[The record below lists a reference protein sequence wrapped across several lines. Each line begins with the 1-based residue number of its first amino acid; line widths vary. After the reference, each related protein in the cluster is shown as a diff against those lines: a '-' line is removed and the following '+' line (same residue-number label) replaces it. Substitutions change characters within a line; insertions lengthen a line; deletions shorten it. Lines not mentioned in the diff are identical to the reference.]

1 MSPAAPDAPEG
12 TRRPVAYVLAVLLT
26 GLAGGLAGVSL
37 ALLLHAIQHLAF
49 GYSPHALLGM
59 ESFLDG
65 VRAAPPWRRLVVL
78 VGCGTVAGL
87 GWWVLHRFC
96 RPFVS
101 VEAAMADP
109 ATPMP
114 AATTIGHVL
123 LQIVT
128 VALGSPLGREGAPRQ
143 LAALAAGRLA
153 SALRLPAEE
162 ARVLIACAA
171 GAGLAAVYNVPL
183 GGALFTM
190 EVLLASFAPAVAVPA
205 LGAAAVAAAVAWVGL
220 GDIYQYRLPPLA
232 VSASLV
238 AWAAACGPVLGLGG
252 WLYRHAMRRARTG
265 AVHDARSILFCLLV
279 FGLIGL
285 AAMPFPALPGNGK
298 GPIQLGLDG
307 TLGIGVAAMLMV
319 LKILATTGALRAG
332 ADGGLL
338 TPGMTIGALL
348 GVVLGGVWS
357 LAWPSGAGHGAYA
370 LVGATA
376 FLSVSMRMP
385 ITAIVLGFE
394 LTRADDD
401 FALPVLVA
409 VAVATA
415 MARLCDG
422 MRRAE

>member
-1 MSPAAPDAPEG
+1 MSPKAPDAPAG
-12 TRRPVAYVLAVLLT
+12 PLVYTFAILLT

-49 GYSPHALLGM
+49 GYSPHSLLGM
-59 ESFLDG
+59 ETFLDG
-65 VRAAPPWRRLVVL
+65 VREAPPLRRLAVL
-78 VGCGTVAGL
+78 IGCGGVAGL
-87 GWWVLHRFC
+87 GWWLLHRFC
-96 RPFVS
+96 RPFVP
-101 VEAAMADP
+101 VEDALADP
-109 ATPMP
+109 AMPMP
-114 AATTIGHVL
+114 ATTTIGHAL

-153 SALRLPAEE
+153 GALRLPAEQ
-162 ARVLIACAA
+162 ASILIACGA

-220 GDIYQYRLPPLA
+220 GEIYQFRLPPLA
-232 VSASLV
+232 VGASLV
-238 AWAAACGPVLGLGG
+238 TWAAASGPVFGLGG
-252 WLYRHAMRRARTG
+252 WLYRHAMQRARAG
-265 AVHDARSILFCLLV
+265 AVHDARTILSCLLV
-279 FGLIGL
+279 FGAIGL
-285 AAMPFPALPGNGK
+285 AAMLFPALPGNGK

-307 TLGIGVAAMLMV
+307 TLGIGVAVMLLA
-319 LKILATTGALRAG
+319 LKVLATTGALRAG

-338 TPGMTIGALL
+338 TPGMTIGALM

-357 LAWPSGAGHGAYA
+357 MAWPSGAGHGAYS

-376 FLSVSMRMP
+376 FLAVSMRMP
-385 ITAIVLGFE
+385 VTAIVLGFE

-409 VAVATA
+409 VALATA
-415 MARLCDG
+415 TARMCDSA
-422 MRRAE
+422 RRDA

>member
-1 MSPAAPDAPEG
+1 VSPAPPEAPA
-12 TRRPVAYVLAVLLT
+12 RPGVYACAVLLA

-37 ALLLHAIQHLAF
+37 ALLMHGIQHLAF
-49 GYSPHALLGM
+49 GYSLHELLGA

-65 VRAAPPWRRLVVL
+65 VRAAPPQRRLAVL
-78 VGCGTVAGL
+78 AGCGAVAGF
-87 GWWVLHRFC
+87 GWWLLRRFC
-96 RPFVS
+96 RPVVS
-101 VEAAMADP
+101 VEAAMAEP
-109 ATPMP
+109 STPMP
-114 AATTIGHVL
+114 AGATVGHVL
-123 LQIVT
+123 LQIIT
-128 VALGSPLGREGAPRQ
+128 VALGSPLGRESAPRH

-153 SALRLPAEE
+153 LALSLPAAE
-162 ARVLIACAA
+162 ARIVIACAA

-205 LGAAAVAAAVAWVGL
+205 LAAAAVAAAVTWVGL

-238 AWAAACGPVLGLGG
+238 AWAAACGPVIGIGA
-252 WLYRHAMRRARTG
+252 WLYRHAMQRARAG
-265 AVHDARSILFCLLV
+265 AVHDARSILSCLLV

-285 AAMPFPALPGNGK
+285 AAMPFPALPGNGR

-307 TLGIGVAAMLMV
+307 TLGIGVAAALLA
-319 LKILATTGALRAG
+319 LKVLATTGALRAG

-348 GVVLGGVWS
+348 GVLLGGAWS
-357 LAWPSGAGHGAYA
+357 LAWPSGGGHGAYA

-409 VAVATA
+409 VAGAMA
-415 MARLCDG
+415 MARLCDR
-422 MRRAE
+422 MAER